1 MARGKTTN
9 QVANSKEYAL
19 RNKKDLKMFIP
30 NVKKIFGK
38 NTPAKTKII
47 KKLPKDKALKEKKR
61 VKK

>member
-19 RNKKDLKMFIP
+19 RNKKYVKIFIP

-38 NTPAKTKII
+38 NTPDKTKII
-47 KKLPKDKALKEKKR
+47 KKIPKDKALNEKKR